1 VFVGPNNSGKSR
13 VLLEIENY
21 SRNTHGQPNDLILD
35 NIIFSS
41 LTKNEIEN
49 EISKIEQT
57 PKMGE
62 NILPGHIIIGKVSA
76 QNNQAKRFQV
86 NKNGLINEAQNPTQ
100 RQGHYSKFLNQIGR
114 AHV

>member
-1 VFVGPNNSGKSR
+1 
-13 VLLEIENY
+13 
-21 SRNTHGQPNDLILD
+21 LILD

-100 RQGHYSKFLNQIGR
+100 RQGHYSKFLNLYTLRLDGTNRLNLLQEQEAGDLQTTPKNHI
-114 AHV
+114 AHL